1 MGMDGWLESD
11 VTLTFGTG
19 FGIDIKTCLACGA
32 AVRII
37 ACIEAP
43 AVTEKI
49 VTHLDAK
56 VLKLEA
62 WMRPPGQAPQSVRM
76 RTATNPRLTP

>member
-1 MGMDGWLESD
+1 
-11 VTLTFGTG
+11 V
-19 FGIDIKTCLACGA
+19 ACGG

-37 ACIEAP
+37 ACIEAS

-56 VLKLEA
+56 ALKPEA
-62 WMRPPGQAPQSVRM
+62 SMRPPGRAPPYYGLL
-76 RTATNPRLTP
+76 A

>member
-1 MGMDGWLESD
+1 MGEWLESD
-11 VTLTFGTG
+11 LNLTFGTG
-19 FGIDIKTCLACGA
+19 LGIDIETCLACGG

-37 ACIEAP
+37 ACIEAS

-56 VLKLEA
+56 ALKPEA
-62 WMRPPGQAPQSVRM
+62 SMRPPGRAPPYYELL
-76 RTATNPRLTP
+76 A